1 MLLKFSVH
9 AKNNQLKS
17 TTMKTNSLGFIG
29 GGRITKI
36 ILQAFTNKLQKFE
49 KVVVF
54 DTNVEVLNAL
64 KHQFP
69 EIVLAEKVDQ
79 SAQQSTVFISL
90 HPPMIMETLDKIAD
104 VVASDTLVVSLAP
117 KITIEKIASKLKTR
131 NIARM
136 IPNATSYINEG
147 YNPVTFTPSFN
158 QSDKTSVLEMLKL
171 LGNTFE
177 VDEQK
182 LEAYA
187 ILSAMLPTYFWFQWN
202 ELIKLGDP
210 MGLTEEE
217 SKASVQHT
225 LQAALN
231 LMFESGLSPEQ
242 VMDLIPVKPI
252 GETETQITEIYQTKL
267 MGLYAKIKP

>member
-1 MLLKFSVH
+1 
-9 AKNNQLKS
+9 
-17 TTMKTNSLGFIG
+17 MKTKSLGFIG

-36 ILQAFTNKLQKFE
+36 FLQAFANKQQQFN

-54 DTNVEVLNAL
+54 EPNADVLGAL
-64 KHQFP
+64 KNQFP
-69 EIVLAEKVDQ
+69 FIEGGDLNQAA
-79 SAQQSTVFISL
+79 SQSTVFIAL
-90 HPPMIMETLDKIAD
+90 HPPMIMETLDKIAE
-104 VVASDTLVVSLAP
+104 VVSNDALVISLAP
-117 KITIEKIASKLKTR
+117 KITIEKFASKLKTA

-147 YNPVTFTPSFN
+147 YNPVTFAGSFD
-158 QSDKTSVLEMLKL
+158 QTDKKAVLEILKT
-171 LGNTFE
+171 LGDTFE
-177 VDEQK
+177 VDEHK

-210 MGLTEEE
+210 MGLTKEE
-217 SKASVQHT
+217 SKASVHHT

-231 LMFESGLSPEQ
+231 LMFESELSPEK

-267 MGLYAKIKP
+267 MGLFAKIKP